1 MKYFA
6 VLLLL
11 CTLLGAT
18 LATLKNPA
26 CGEEFGVM
34 GHCRAQQNKW
44 TYRRDTNE
52 CIGFSYGGCAGNNN
66 LFDTKSHCETT
77 CKI

>member
-11 CTLLGAT
+11 CTLLGAS
-18 LATLKNPA
+18 LASLKNPA
-26 CGEEFGVM
+26 CGEEFGVI
-34 GHCRAQQNKW
+34 GACRGQLTKW

-52 CIGFSYGGCAGNNN
+52 CVNFNYGGCQGNNN
-66 LFDTKSHCETT
+66 LFDSKSQCESS
-77 CKI
+77 CKV

>member
-11 CTLLGAT
+11 CSLLGAT

-26 CGEEFGVM
+26 CGEEFGKI
-34 GHCRAQQNKW
+34 GNCRALQKMW
-44 TYRRDTNE
+44 SYRRDINE
-52 CIGFSYGGCAGNNN
+52 CINFNYGGCHGNSN
-66 LFDTKSHCETT
+66 LFKSKSLCETT
-77 CKI
+77 CKV